1 MSDSTVT
8 AVEILGERYQV
19 RGASSERI
27 SALAEY
33 VDQKFRELQQSGHS
47 IDMKRQAVLV
57 SLNIAEEVFAER
69 DLRGEEIESVRY
81 RLRQCREFLA
91 EVEAE
96 S

>member
-1 MSDSTVT
+1 MSESPVT

-19 RGASSERI
+19 RGASSERV

-33 VDQKFRELQQSGHS
+33 VDSKFRELQQSS
-47 IDMKRQAVLV
+47 RTTDIKRQAVLV

-69 DLRGEEIESVRY
+69 DLRGEEMESVRH